1 MNKRSPDQRGILY
14 WIACG
19 SSAASRVVEPG
30 VRAAQEAGWDVCV
43 ITTPHGRN
51 FLNVPLL
58 AQITKHP
65 VRSEYKMP
73 DTPDLLPR
81 ADALL
86 VYPASFRTI
95 NTWATGDSATLVVG
109 LLCEYLGLGLPIVA
123 IPYTG
128 NGLDR
133 HPAFLLHLRQLS
145 EWGVRIIYDRDRYPP
160 LNDVPHEVALDALHQ
175 VCAQHIAL
183 ADKSTL

>member
-1 MNKRSPDQRGILY
+1 MNDQLSHARKVLY

-19 SSAASRVVEPG
+19 SSAATRVVEPG
-30 VRAAQEAGWDVCV
+30 VQLAQQAGWDVCV

-51 FLNVPLL
+51 FLNLPRL
-58 AQITKHP
+58 AQLTGHP
-65 VRSEYKMP
+65 IRSEYKMP

-95 NTWATGDSATLVVG
+95 NTWATGDSATLAVG
-109 LLCEYLGLGLPIVA
+109 LLCEYLGLGIPIVA

-128 NGLDR
+128 EGLDR
-133 HPAFLLHLRQLS
+133 HPAFLQHLQQLS
-145 EWGVRIIYDRDRYPP
+145 AWGVRILYDRETYPP
-160 LNDVPHEVALDALHQ
+160 LNNVPCEIALEALHELCRFQ
-175 VCAQHIAL
+175 
-183 ADKSTL
+183 

>member
-1 MNKRSPDQRGILY
+1 MNDQSLSRQQVLY

-19 SSAASRVVEPG
+19 SPAATRVVEPG
-30 VRAAQEAGWDVCV
+30 VRAAQQAGWDVCV
-43 ITTPHGRN
+43 ITTPNGRN
-51 FLNVPLL
+51 FLNLPLL
-58 AQITKHP
+58 ARLTGHP
-65 VRSEYKMP
+65 IRSEYKMP

-95 NTWATGDSATLVVG
+95 NTWAVGDSATLAVG
-109 LLCEYLGLGLPIVA
+109 LLCEYLGLGVPIVA

-133 HPAFLLHLRQLS
+133 HPAFLSHIQQLRD
-145 EWGVRIIYDRDRYPP
+145 WGVRVIYDREMYPP
-160 LNDVPHEVALDALHQ
+160 FNNVPCEVALEALHQ
-175 VCAQHIAL
+175 L
-183 ADKSTL
+183 YKRG

>member
-1 MNKRSPDQRGILY
+1 MNDQSPNRQQVLY

-19 SSAASRVVEPG
+19 SSAATHVVEPG
-30 VRAAQEAGWDVCV
+30 VQAAQQAGWDVCV

-51 FLNVPLL
+51 FLNLPSL
-58 AQITKHP
+58 ARLTGHP

-95 NTWATGDSATLVVG
+95 NTWATGDSATLAVG
-109 LLCEYLGLGLPIVA
+109 LLCEYLGLGAPIVA
-123 IPYTG
+123 VPYTG

-133 HPAFLLHLRQLS
+133 HPAFLHHIQQLR
-145 EWGVRIIYDRDRYPP
+145 EWGVHVIYDREMYPP
-160 LNDVPHEVALDALHQ
+160 LNNVPHEVALEVLHLK
-175 VCAQHIAL
+175 VANEGP
-183 ADKSTL
+183 